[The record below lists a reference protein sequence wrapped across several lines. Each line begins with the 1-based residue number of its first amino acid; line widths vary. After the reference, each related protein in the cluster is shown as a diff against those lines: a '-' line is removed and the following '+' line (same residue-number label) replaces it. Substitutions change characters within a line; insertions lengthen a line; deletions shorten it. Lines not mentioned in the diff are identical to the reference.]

1 MLNFVNFLICLCLS
15 DFFLITYH
23 HVTLFLYVVGTSSAA
38 IIGSSSGISYRL
50 TVLSCRKILLS
61 VYVSDSN
68 VSSLLMGF
76 NSHSQIPHT
85 LLFPRFLC
93 KFITFSLSIP
103 MIINTYLHT
112 KEDGRK
118 KKNPAWGCWWA
129 SPGRDDYGVWIEL
142 SYSQLMAFLP
152 LFFIPAL

>member
-118 KKNPAWGCWWA
+118 KRIP
-129 SPGRDDYGVWIEL
+129 PGDADGH
-142 SYSQLMAFLP
+142 LP
-152 LFFIPAL
+152 GGMIMVCGLNSVIPS